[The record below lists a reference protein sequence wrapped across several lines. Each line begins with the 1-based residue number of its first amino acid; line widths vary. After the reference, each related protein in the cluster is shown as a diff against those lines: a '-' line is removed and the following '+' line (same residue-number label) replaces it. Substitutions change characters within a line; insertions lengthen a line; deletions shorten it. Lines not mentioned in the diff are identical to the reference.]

1 MEGGINDTS
10 DDDSSGGDC
19 DTNYADDANS
29 IDVVSKVDCGD
40 SDGCAGD
47 MMMMMMLMVIVVL
60 ILKVVMMLIVEMNK
74 LCVADD
80 FAECNRSSTME
91 MTVSVM

>member
-1 MEGGINDTS
+1 M
-10 DDDSSGGDC
+10 
-19 DTNYADDANS
+19 
-29 IDVVSKVDCGD
+29 VVLVII
-40 SDGCAGD
+40 
-47 MMMMMMLMVIVVL
+47 MMMVMLMVIVVL

>member
-1 MEGGINDTS
+1 MIQM
-10 DDDSSGGDC
+10 
-19 DTNYADDANS
+19 
-29 IDVVSKVDCGD
+29 VVLVII
-40 SDGCAGD
+40 
-47 MMMMMMLMVIVVL
+47 MMAMLMVIVVL